1 MHWMGGS
8 DETGAVLRR
17 GVPMD
22 CERSFN
28 LSEFKVKCRQFAS
41 LNVDALTRRDSY

>member
-1 MHWMGGS
+1 MHWMGGNA
-8 DETGAVLRR
+8 EAAAVLRR

-28 LSEFKVKCRQFAS
+28 LRQFNVKCRQIAS
-41 LNVDALTRRDSY
+41 LNVAALSR